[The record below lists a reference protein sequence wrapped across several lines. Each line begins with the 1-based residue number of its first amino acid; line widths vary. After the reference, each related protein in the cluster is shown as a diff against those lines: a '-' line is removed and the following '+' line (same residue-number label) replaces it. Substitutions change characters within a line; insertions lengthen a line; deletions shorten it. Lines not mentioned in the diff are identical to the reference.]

1 MNLQHT
7 AEAEKATIGAL
18 LLEKTAIY
26 EVMDFL
32 KPEMFYDKDLSDIYS
47 VILEVE
53 STSDVDLITV
63 FEGLKKRNSEAD
75 ISLLVDLSGYIS
87 SAAHIKTHAL
97 IVMQDHIKRTFV
109 MKCTKA
115 LADSNN
121 LSIDV
126 DDLINDHIFDVEN
139 LSDVSDAGTTV
150 SINKLTV
157 EAYKEYQERE
167 KRAKEGNPIGVHTG
181 LKTLDNIL
189 HGFQNGGVYVL
200 AARPGMGK
208 TAFLL
213 NAARL
218 TADKGNN
225 VLIFSLEMPKGA
237 LINRM
242 AVAHSGIDSEAFK
255 EGKLNQDE
263 HVSLADSLE
272 YLSTLPISIND
283 SASISI
289 QQIRAQAKKMKR
301 KGKCDIIMIDY
312 LQLMDMSRLKG
323 KSTNDEVSACSRAIK
338 ILAKDL
344 DVPIVLLSQLNR
356 SVEARASKKPM
367 LSDLRDS
374 GAIEQDADAVIF
386 IHREVYY
393 TGAKVD
399 KNKCSVMISKNREGR
414 TGELDVWV
422 DDYVANFKDVAP
434 SGSYVSAG
442 YKKEKDILP
451 F

>member
-1 MNLQHT
+1 
-7 AEAEKATIGAL
+7 
-18 LLEKTAIY
+18 
-26 EVMDFL
+26 MDFL

-225 VLIFSLEMPKGA
+225 VLIFSLEMPK
-237 LINRM
+237 
-242 AVAHSGIDSEAFK
+242 
-255 EGKLNQDE
+255 
-263 HVSLADSLE
+263 
-272 YLSTLPISIND
+272 
-283 SASISI
+283 
-289 QQIRAQAKKMKR
+289 
-301 KGKCDIIMIDY
+301 
-312 LQLMDMSRLKG
+312 
-323 KSTNDEVSACSRAIK
+323 
-338 ILAKDL
+338 
-344 DVPIVLLSQLNR
+344 
-356 SVEARASKKPM
+356 
-367 LSDLRDS
+367 
-374 GAIEQDADAVIF
+374 
-386 IHREVYY
+386 
-393 TGAKVD
+393 
-399 KNKCSVMISKNREGR
+399 
-414 TGELDVWV
+414 EL
-422 DDYVANFKDVAP
+422 
-434 SGSYVSAG
+434 
-442 YKKEKDILP
+442 
-451 F
+451 